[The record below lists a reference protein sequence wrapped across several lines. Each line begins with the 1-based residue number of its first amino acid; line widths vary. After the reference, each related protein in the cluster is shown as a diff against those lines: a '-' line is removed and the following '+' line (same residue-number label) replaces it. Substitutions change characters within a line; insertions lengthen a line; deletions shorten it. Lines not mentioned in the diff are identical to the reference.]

1 MTAQEIVN
9 EAMVLAGITDGN
21 GETEGYFYMHK
32 SHLSIVNAVLRD
44 LSDRPQNLNSLTDC
58 VCLPPQTL
66 DAAIYGVAMWMCR
79 QIGDVNQELFFAE
92 TYRDKRKCTAC
103 DDQKLDVIYRA
114 YDDGWCC

>member
-1 MTAQEIVN
+1 MTAQELVN

-58 VCLPPQTL
+58 LCIPPQTL

-79 QIGDVNQELFFAE
+79 QIGDVNQEAFFAE
-92 TYRDKRKCTAC
+92 TYRDKRKRAEC
-103 DDQKLDVIYRA
+103 DANKVDVIVNVF
-114 YDDGWCC
+114 